1 MRTIFLIIFSIV
13 FFKSNSE
20 DRYRFDNECGIDN
33 SLILAEVIYEMDSLF
48 IQKMLNENCNLYLI
62 AYFDTNGF
70 VSKMVSTRRDAD
82 AISQLFIDEIKDYI
96 NSNNIQFYYCYDND
110 GGRMKKKPQSVPWIT
125 LSIPGGGLYQ
135 RKIIQYLKE
144 RKIIRKEDS

>member
-1 MRTIFLIIFSIV
+1 MRTIILIIFSIV

-33 SLILAEVIYEMDSLF
+33 SLILAEVIYEIDSSF
-48 IQKMLNENCNLYLI
+48 IQKMLNENCKLFLI
-62 AYFDTNGF
+62 AHLDTNGF
-70 VSKMVSTRRDAD
+70 VSKIESTPYGD
-82 AISQLFIDEIKDYI
+82 AISQLFLDEIKDYI
-96 NSNNIQFYYCYDND
+96 NSNNIQFYYCYNND
-110 GGRMKKKPQSVPWIT
+110 GGRMKKKPQRVPWIT
-125 LSIPGGGLYQ
+125 LSIPGGLYQ

>member
-1 MRTIFLIIFSIV
+1 MRTIFLIILSIV

-33 SLILAEVIYEMDSLF
+33 SLILAEVIYEIDSSF
-48 IQKMLNENCNLYLI
+48 IQKMLNENCKLFLI
-62 AYFDTNGF
+62 AHLDTSGF
-70 VSKMVSTRRDAD
+70 VSKIESTPYGD
-82 AISQLFIDEIKDYI
+82 AISQLFLDEIKDYI
-96 NSNNIQFYYCYDND
+96 NSNNIQFYYCYNND
-110 GGRMKKKPQSVPWIT
+110 GGRMKKKPQRVPWIT
-125 LSIPGGGLYQ
+125 LSIPGGLYQ